1 MRTISTVFVVLV
13 LSVFTILAQRTDQ
26 GALGAVSKSGKELG
40 GCPLKHTRVSADISG
55 FLSRVTVVQEFENS
69 FAEPIEAVYTF
80 PLSHNSAV
88 DSMMMTIGTRTI
100 RGTIMKRDEARKI
113 YEQAKSDGK
122 TASLLDQER
131 PNVFTQSV
139 ANILPGEKIVVEISY
154 VETLK
159 YDDGS
164 YEFVF
169 PMTVSPRYSP
179 DSVADSNKITPLS
192 AETRAGNDIS
202 IEVNLN
208 AGVPVESIRSTSHE
222 IDTLTLGAAGGKIT
236 LRNAET
242 IPNKDFILR
251 YDVTGKRIEDAILT
265 HRGTS
270 GGFFT
275 MILQPPNEPRVEDV
289 TPKEIVFVLD
299 VSGSMSGFPIEKAKE
314 AIRLSLDGL
323 YPHDTFNLVTFAG
336 DTDVLFDK
344 PVPATRANL
353 DRALAF
359 LESEGGGGGTEMMK
373 AITAALAP
381 TDSQEHI
388 RIVCF
393 MTDGLVGNEDQIIA
407 EVRKHKN
414 ARVFS
419 FGIGESPNRYLLDKI
434 AEAGRGEAEYV
445 SLLDDGSAAARRFYD
460 RVRTPLLTDIS
471 INWNGLPV
479 SQVYPARIGDLFSAK
494 PVVVHGRYANAAT
507 GKISLNGRLGG
518 REYVREI
525 EVNLPETEPANAVLA
540 TLWARTRVDQL
551 IAGSTFYN
559 SEEEESFVRMPLAA
573 RTEITNIGLKFGIMT
588 AFTSFVAVE
597 EMIRTNGGKSRTV
610 LVPSEIGEGIDPSI
624 GGQNLGGRT
633 VTRNFSQAM
642 LSRKPISGGGGRGLA
657 TGRGSGNGVG
667 DGSSDDAP
675 VVSPK
680 VVSGGVVNGKAVSL
694 VKPTIPAAARA
705 VRASGAVN
713 VDIIIDEQGKVVS
726 AAAVSGHPLL
736 RAAAVRA
743 ALQSTFTVTLIAG
756 EPTKVRGVIVYNFQ
770 ANEALLAKAS
780 EIRAE
785 KRLTVEEFEA
795 IQRNVEEREAENRRQ
810 AEEAERQ
817 LAIAQKLHFWV
828 FALYERLEKGQA
840 GPAPNETK
848 FVRDGRAALK
858 IEVRDL
864 SSQTLDR
871 LRGIGFVI
879 DSTGPA
885 AAKRPI
891 VTGRLPIESIK
902 EMIGIAEVRLIVP
915 QPL

>member
-40 GCPLKHTRVSADISG
+40 GCPLKHTRVRADISG
-55 FLSRVTVVQEFENS
+55 FLARVTVVQEFENS

-80 PLSHNSAV
+80 PLSQNSAV
-88 DSMMMTIGTRTI
+88 DSMTMTIGPRKI
-100 RGTIMKRDEARKI
+100 RGTIMKRDDARKV
-113 YEQAKSDGK
+113 YEAAKSDGR

-179 DSVADSNKITPLS
+179 DSVADSSKITPFY
-192 AETRAGNDIS
+192 AETRAGHDIS
-202 IEVNLN
+202 VEVDLN

-222 IDTLTLGAAGGKIT
+222 IETLALGAAGGKIT

-265 HRGTS
+265 HRGPN

-275 MILQPPNEPRVEDV
+275 LILQPPDEPRVEDI

-299 VSGSMSGFPIEKAKE
+299 VSGSMAGFPIEKAKE

-407 EVRKHKN
+407 EVRKHRN

-419 FGIGESPNRYLLDKI
+419 FGIGESTNRYLLDKI
-434 AEAGRGEAEYV
+434 AEAGLGEAKYV
-445 SLLDDGSAAARRFYD
+445 GLSDDGSAAARKFFE

-471 INWNGLPV
+471 LKWNGLPV
-479 SQVYPARIGDLFSAK
+479 SQIYPTRIGDLFSAK
-494 PVVVHGRYANAAT
+494 PVVVHGRYANAAS

-518 REYVREI
+518 RAYVREI
-525 EVNLPETEPANAVLA
+525 EVNLPETEPANDVLA
-540 TLWARTRVDQL
+540 TLWARTRVDEL
-551 IAGSTFYN
+551 IADSTFYN
-559 SEEEESFVRMPLAA
+559 SEEDESFVRMPRATRA
-573 RTEITNIGLKFGIMT
+573 EITNIGLKFGIMT
-588 AFTSFVAVE
+588 SFTSFVAVE
-597 EMIRTNGGKSRTV
+597 EQIRTNGGRSRTI
-610 LVPSEIGEGIDPSI
+610 LVPSEVGAGIDPS
-624 GGQNLGGRT
+624 LGGGEFQNIT
-633 VTRNFSQAM
+633 TTRNSRAARTM
-642 LSRKPISGGGGRGLA
+642 LGGVGLGNGS
-657 TGRGSGNGVG
+657 GRGSGNGVG
-667 DGSSDDAP
+667 DGSSNDAP

-680 VVSGGVVNGKAVSL
+680 VVSGGVVNGKTVSL

-705 VRASGAVN
+705 VRATGAVN
-713 VDIIIDEQGKVVS
+713 VEIIIDERGNVVT
-726 AAAVSGHPLL
+726 ATAVSGHPLL

-743 ALQSTFTVTLIAG
+743 ALQSTFTVTVIGDEPIRVKSMIIYDFQSNETPIA
-756 EPTKVRGVIVYNFQ
+756 TATAIQ
-770 ANEALLAKAS
+770 S
-780 EIRAE
+780 EQ
-785 KRLTVEEFEA
+785 RLTAEEFEVIKRTA
-795 IQRNVEEREAENRRQ
+795 EEREAENRRQ
-810 AEEAERQ
+810 AAEAERM
-817 LAIAQKLHFWV
+817 LAIAQKLHFWI
-828 FALYERLEKGQA
+828 FALYERLEKGEA
-840 GPAPNETK
+840 VPLNESK
-848 FVRDGRAALK
+848 FVRDGRAALE
-858 IEVRDL
+858 IEVTDL
-864 SSQTLDR
+864 SGQTLDR
-871 LRGIGFVI
+871 LRGIGFEI
-879 DSTGPA
+879 EST
-885 AAKRPI
+885 AKTNVKGPI
-891 VTGRLPIESIK
+891 VAGRIPIGK
-902 EMIGIAEVRLIVP
+902 IGDLIALAEVRLVIP
-915 QPL
+915 RIL

>member
-1 MRTISTVFVVLV
+1 MRTISTFFVILV

-26 GALGAVSKSGKELG
+26 GTLGAVSKSGNGLG
-40 GCPLKHTRVSADISG
+40 DCPLKHTRVSADISG
-55 FLSRVTVVQEFENS
+55 FLARVTVVQEFENS

-80 PLSHNSAV
+80 PLSQNSAV
-88 DSMMMTIGTRTI
+88 DSMTMTIGTRTI
-100 RGTIMKRDEARKI
+100 RGTIMKRVEARKI
-113 YEQAKSDGK
+113 YEAAKNDGK

-139 ANILPGEKIVVEISY
+139 ANILPGEKIIVEISY

-179 DSVADSNKITPLS
+179 GSVADSSKISPVY
-192 AETRAGNDIS
+192 AETRAGHDIS

-222 IDTLTLGAAGGKIT
+222 IDTLALGAAGGKIT
-236 LRNAET
+236 LRDAET

-265 HRGTS
+265 HRGPN

-275 MILQPPNEPRVEDV
+275 LILQPPDEPRVEDM

-336 DTDVLFDK
+336 NTDVLFDK

-353 DRALAF
+353 DRAMAF

-393 MTDGLVGNEDQIIA
+393 MTDGLVGNEAEIIA

-419 FGIGESPNRYLLDKI
+419 FGIGDSTNRYLLDRI

-445 SLLDDGSAAARRFYD
+445 SLSGDGSLAARKFYE

-479 SQVYPARIGDLFSAK
+479 SQVNPVRVGDLFSAK
-494 PVVVHGRYANAAT
+494 PVLIQGRYAKAAS
-507 GKISLNGRLGG
+507 GKLSLRGKLGG

-525 EVNLPETEPANAVLA
+525 EINLPESEPANAVLA
-540 TLWARTRVDQL
+540 TLWARTRIDQL
-551 IAGSTFYN
+551 IADSTFYN
-559 SEEEESFVRMPLAA
+559 SDEEESFVKMPRATQA
-573 RTEITNIGLKFGIMT
+573 EITNIGLKFGIMT
-588 AFTSFVAVE
+588 EFTSFVAVE
-597 EMIRTNGGKSRTV
+597 EQIRTNGGKSRTV
-610 LVPSEIGEGIDPSI
+610 LVPSEVGEGIDPSV
-624 GGQNLGGRT
+624 GDARNQT
-633 VTRNFSQAM
+633 VTRSYNTPRTVANVTGVT
-642 LSRKPISGGGGRGLA
+642 LGRGQGA
-657 TGRGSGNGVG
+657 GNGMG
-667 DGSSDDAP
+667 DGSEDTDTIAP
-675 VVSPK
+675 KP
-680 VVSGGVVNGKAVSL
+680 VSGGVVNGKAINL
-694 VKPTIPAAARA
+694 VKPSFPAAASA

-713 VDIIIDEQGKVVS
+713 VEVIIDEQGRVVS
-726 AAAVSGHPLL
+726 ATAISGHPLL
-736 RAAAVRA
+736 RAAAVSA
-743 ALQSTFTVTLIAG
+743 ALQSKFSITLIDG
-756 EPTKVRGVIVYNFQ
+756 QPIKVRSMIVYNFE
-770 ANEALLAKAS
+770 ANQTPAAKDS
-780 EIRAE
+780 PIRAE
-785 KRLTVEEFEA
+785 KRLTAEEFEA
-795 IQRNVEEREAENRRQ
+795 LRRAVEEREAENRRQ
-810 AEEAERQ
+810 AVEVERT
-817 LAIAQKLHFWV
+817 LFIEQKLHFWV

-848 FVRDGRAALK
+848 FVRDGRAALE
-858 IEVRDL
+858 IEVTDL
-864 SSQTLDR
+864 SRQTLDR

-879 DSTGPA
+879 ESTGPA
-885 AAKRPI
+885 AAKKPI
-891 VTGRLPIESIK
+891 VTGRIPIEKIRD
-902 EMIGIAEVRLIVP
+902 MIGVAEVRLIVP
-915 QPL
+915 KVL

>member
-40 GCPLKHTRVSADISG
+40 GCPLKHTRVRADISG
-55 FLSRVTVVQEFENS
+55 FLARVTVVQEFENS

-80 PLSHNSAV
+80 PLSQNSAV
-88 DSMMMTIGTRTI
+88 DSMTMTIGPRKI
-100 RGTIMKRDEARKI
+100 RGTIMKRDDARKV
-113 YEQAKSDGK
+113 YEAAKSDGR

-179 DSVADSNKITPLS
+179 DSVADSSKITPFY
-192 AETRAGNDIS
+192 AETRAGHDIS
-202 IEVNLN
+202 VEVDLN

-222 IDTLTLGAAGGKIT
+222 IETLALGAAGGKIT

-265 HRGTS
+265 HRGPN

-275 MILQPPNEPRVEDV
+275 LILQPPDEPRVEDI

-299 VSGSMSGFPIEKAKE
+299 VSGSMAGFPIEKAKE

-407 EVRKHKN
+407 EVRKHRN

-419 FGIGESPNRYLLDKI
+419 FGIGESTNRYLLDKI
-434 AEAGRGEAEYV
+434 AEAGLGEAKYV
-445 SLLDDGSAAARRFYD
+445 GLSDDGSAAARKFFE

-471 INWNGLPV
+471 LKWNGLPV
-479 SQVYPARIGDLFSAK
+479 SQIYPTRIGDLFSAK
-494 PVVVHGRYANAAT
+494 PVVVHGRYANAAS

-518 REYVREI
+518 RAYVREI
-525 EVNLPETEPANAVLA
+525 EVNLPETEPANDVLA
-540 TLWARTRVDQL
+540 TLWARTRVDEL
-551 IAGSTFYN
+551 IADSTFYN
-559 SEEEESFVRMPLAA
+559 SEEDESFVRMPRATRA
-573 RTEITNIGLKFGIMT
+573 EITNIGLKFGIMT
-588 AFTSFVAVE
+588 SFTSFVAVE
-597 EMIRTNGGKSRTV
+597 EQIRTNGGRSRTI
-610 LVPSEIGEGIDPSI
+610 LVPSEVGAGIDPS
-624 GGQNLGGRT
+624 LGGGEFQNIT
-633 VTRNFSQAM
+633 TTRNSRAARTM
-642 LSRKPISGGGGRGLA
+642 LGGVGLGNGS
-657 TGRGSGNGVG
+657 GRGSGNGVG
-667 DGSSDDAP
+667 DGSSNDAP

-680 VVSGGVVNGKAVSL
+680 VVSGGVVNGKTVSL

-705 VRASGAVN
+705 VRATGAVN
-713 VDIIIDEQGKVVS
+713 VEIIIDERGNVVT
-726 AAAVSGHPLL
+726 ATAVSGHPLL

-743 ALQSTFTVTLIAG
+743 ALQSTFTVTVIGDEPIRVKSMIIYDFQSNETPIA
-756 EPTKVRGVIVYNFQ
+756 TATAIQ
-770 ANEALLAKAS
+770 S
-780 EIRAE
+780 EQ
-785 KRLTVEEFEA
+785 RLTAEEFEVIKRTA
-795 IQRNVEEREAENRRQ
+795 EEREAENRRQ
-810 AEEAERQ
+810 AAEAERM
-817 LAIAQKLHFWV
+817 LAIAQKLHFWI
-828 FALYERLEKGQA
+828 FALYERLEKGEA
-840 GPAPNETK
+840 VPLNESK
-848 FVRDGRAALK
+848 FVRDGRAALE
-858 IEVRDL
+858 IEVTDL
-864 SSQTLDR
+864 SGQTLDR
-871 LRGIGFVI
+871 LRGIGFEI
-879 DSTGPA
+879 ESTA
-885 AAKRPI
+885 KTNVKRPI
-891 VTGRLPIESIK
+891 VAGRIPIGK
-902 EMIGIAEVRLIVP
+902 IGDLIALAEVRLVIP
-915 QPL
+915 RIL